1 MSSYN
6 YLFLTIFV
14 VIAWLMIIDQNVSE
28 YINII
33 FKIVRINI
41 IRFIWMI
48 KFHPKNPITNFIMAR
63 KYENLAKEMEKEF
76 MKDK

>member
-6 YLFLTIFV
+6 YLLLTVFSIIF
-14 VIAWLMIIDQNVSE
+14 WIIIVDQNVVE
-28 YINII
+28 YFNLII
-33 FKIVRINI
+33 KILRINF
-41 IRFIWMI
+41 IRFVWLI

-76 MKDK
+76 MENK

>member
-6 YLFLTIFV
+6 YLFLTIFAI
-14 VIAWLMIIDQNVSE
+14 IAWLMIIDQNVSE
-28 YINII
+28 YINLI
-33 FKIVRINI
+33 FKILRINI